1 MGRAGR
7 SLSLALLA
15 LVARPGAAAEP
26 STPASIAA
34 AMKGSKITYSLVEPG
49 AIKNPVKELD
59 CPPRGPNLRVVVKP
73 DTTSLVPWQPSK
85 EAAPHFEAAEK
96 SFSARDL
103 AAAEAEYERGLAI
116 DPSYG
121 PGWLY
126 AGDIPFARGDYA
138 KALDDYRR
146 ALALDP
152 TLAQAHRFA
161 GDALFKLGRLAEA
174 EDEYVAALAFDPSY
188 DGPLQAL
195 ELLGPRVGFTVV
207 RRELM
212 PPQRAIGE
220 LAGGTVQ
227 IEKTDPVWLPYLR
240 CKAVWRNDP
249 AYRRAHLGA
258 TADAAYGWSL
268 NEERDCLGVLLA
280 AGLDAAGAKPPLVS
294 HLQEV
299 AGAGLINGFIDFAIV
314 GRRCPVAAALL
325 PEGVREETARYVRTF
340 VVVRPPQSPGKSPQK
355 PPGNAP

>member
-7 SLSLALLA
+7 SLPLAFLALAVA
-15 LVARPGAAAEP
+15 LPGAAAEP

-34 AMKGSKITYSLVEPG
+34 AMKGSKITYSTVEPG
-49 AIKNPVKELD
+49 AIKKPVADLD
-59 CPPRGPNLRVVVKP
+59 CPPRGPSLRVVVKP

-103 AAAEAEYERGLAI
+103 AAAEKEYERGLAL

-138 KALDDYRR
+138 KALDDYKK

-161 GDALFKLGRLAEA
+161 GDALFKLGRLGEA
-174 EDEYVAALAFDPSY
+174 EDEYVAALAYDPSY

-195 ELLGPRVGFTVV
+195 EILGPRRGFSVV

-240 CKAVWRNDP
+240 CKAVWRNEP

-258 TADAAYGWSL
+258 TAGEAYGWSL
-268 NEERDCLGVLLA
+268 NEERDCVGVLLA
-280 AGLDAAGAKPPLVS
+280 AGLDTAGAKSPLIS

-299 AGAGLINGFIDFAIV
+299 ADAGLINGFITFSIF
-314 GRRCPVAAALL
+314 GRRCPVAAAIL
-325 PEGVREETARYVRTF
+325 PEGARADTARYIRTF
-340 VVVRPPQSPGKSPQK
+340 VVVRPAKTP
-355 PPGNAP
+355 